1 MTDQIKTILE
11 RHGIDYYTIAMKTR
25 LQNALI
31 EICEEQKKQCR
42 HSVLVKID
50 SNLLGANKVL
60 DLILNSKNIAE

>member
-1 MTDQIKTILE
+1 MKTQTDLILE
-11 RHGIDYYTIAMKTR
+11 KHGIDPLLGD
-25 LQNALI
+25 LQSAII
-31 EICEEQKKQCR
+31 EICEEQKRQCR